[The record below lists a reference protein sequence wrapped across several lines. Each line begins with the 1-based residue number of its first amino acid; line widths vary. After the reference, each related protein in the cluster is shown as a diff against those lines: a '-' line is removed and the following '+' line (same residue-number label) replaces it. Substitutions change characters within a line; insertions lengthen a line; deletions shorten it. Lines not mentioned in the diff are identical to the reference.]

1 MDKVYGRLK
10 SRETDETVYYAQ
22 EFKIAC
28 ADKKYCKVLEFLRT
42 DEYRTRNIFLK
53 DIDVTMDYSGSF
65 DKDEVTEYLTT
76 KKDCRIQGSVKDA
89 DRTILDN
96 TDQVGN
102 NCLTYMETVDGL
114 TNIQNSRAF
123 KTRIKEKQ
131 TCNRHN
137 GCKFPT
143 GSTPFKISSQKLP
156 YNVHIRSFSFYVA
169 CQLLAC
175 VAGALF
181 FGGFDV
187 VKG

>member
-123 KTRIKEKQ
+123 KTRIKE
-131 TCNRHN
+131 NRHAIDTTDAN
-137 GCKFPT
+137 SQLAQHHLKFLHKNYRIT
-143 GSTPFKISSQKLP
+143 CIFVRSRSTLHVN
-156 YNVHIRSFSFYVA
+156 Y
-169 CQLLAC
+169 
-175 VAGALF
+175 
-181 FGGFDV
+181 
-187 VKG
+187 